1 MLFPV
6 TMIVTNSFKHFPES
20 KYHNLQKVL
29 FRHCSIGNHKMLQ
42 CLLKCDCKKCEK
54 PTLLLGV
61 GGPDPVDGLA
71 AQVRVDAGVLGLG
84 GQLGQV
90 AATLAAVLTSQQMI

>member
-1 MLFPV
+1 MWKLRQ
-6 TMIVTNSFKHFPES
+6 T
-20 KYHNLQKVL
+20 
-29 FRHCSIGNHKMLQ
+29 
-42 CLLKCDCKKCEK
+42 K

-84 GQLGQV
+84 GQFGQV
-90 AATLAAVLTSQQMI
+90 AATLAAVLTSQPDNMKLLSIALTSWASYQVMASSDLK

>member
-1 MLFPV
+1 MISQLNLRTFYV
-6 TMIVTNSFKHFPES
+6 TELNSAPSPRLWKLH
-20 KYHNLQKVL
+20 QT
-29 FRHCSIGNHKMLQ
+29 
-42 CLLKCDCKKCEK
+42 K

-90 AATLAAVLTSQQMI
+90 SATLAAVLTSRR

>member
-1 MLFPV
+1 MGSTPIWHSVLNVKALVSPFNQV
-6 TMIVTNSFKHFPES
+6 KAQVRAFSVIVETSLH
-20 KYHNLQKVL
+20 
-29 FRHCSIGNHKMLQ
+29 
-42 CLLKCDCKKCEK
+42 K

-61 GGPDPVDGLA
+61 RGPYPVDGLA

-90 AATLAAVLTSQQMI
+90 AATLAAVLTRQEII

>member
-1 MLFPV
+1 M
-6 TMIVTNSFKHFPES
+6 
-20 KYHNLQKVL
+20 
-29 FRHCSIGNHKMLQ
+29 
-42 CLLKCDCKKCEK
+42 
-54 PTLLLGV
+54 LGV

-90 AATLAAVLTSQQMI
+90 AATLAAVLTRQQEVI

>member
-1 MLFPV
+1 M
-6 TMIVTNSFKHFPES
+6 
-20 KYHNLQKVL
+20 
-29 FRHCSIGNHKMLQ
+29 
-42 CLLKCDCKKCEK
+42 
-54 PTLLLGV
+54 LGV

-90 AATLAAVLTSQQMI
+90 AATLAAVLTSQEIILSCYLWASSSIVLSIVLTSWASYQVMASADLK